1 MSQTP
6 VLHQPFTPSHIPLF
20 NPAPTPTAP
29 STSHAPAPSPAPN
42 PPFPRFCYSP
52 LSSPLQ
58 GEDLE
63 ERPVQTILEI
73 LKDRLRARKYQKL

>member
-1 MSQTP
+1 MGFCYRFKLRMSAP
-6 VLHQPFTPSHIPLF
+6 RCRLPHRILSFSLAV
-20 NPAPTPTAP
+20 PAKCRML
-29 STSHAPAPSPAPN
+29 SRG
-42 PPFPRFCYSP
+42 RFCYSP

-58 GEDLE
+58 GEDLG